1 MFQVVEDAEDE
12 KMNTVEEP
20 NLSSSKDCDD
30 DGMVIIMVIVLRG
43 RLYGVFSFPGLNSA
57 LLTGLKFQPWL
68 RYKNLIKSKWLPV
81 SLQFQNVTNKVPF

>member
-43 RLYGVFSFPGLNSA
+43 
-57 LLTGLKFQPWL
+57 
-68 RYKNLIKSKWLPV
+68 
-81 SLQFQNVTNKVPF
+81 